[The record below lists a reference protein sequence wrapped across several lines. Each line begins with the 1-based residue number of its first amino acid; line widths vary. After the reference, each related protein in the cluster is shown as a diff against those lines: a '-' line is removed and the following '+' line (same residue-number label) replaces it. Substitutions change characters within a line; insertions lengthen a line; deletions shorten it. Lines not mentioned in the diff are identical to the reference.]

1 MKNLIDKEKP
11 TSYMLNKG
19 TKELLRKMARIEQRS
34 MSKELERIILET
46 AKNRQVTVDESDM
59 QPA

>member
-1 MKNLIDKEKP
+1 MKIQKQLP
-11 TSYMLNKG
+11 ASFLLNTEAK
-19 TKELLRKMARIEQRS
+19 KLLRKMASIEQRS